1 MEIILQMIRSDSP
14 ITVSGE
20 GLSQSYL
27 NQFTYYVNQTRE
39 MDDFIKALTE
49 KLSDY
54 PEDVMVIAYGDHLP
68 GMNLE
73 IKISRMIQSTRH
85 RILSGIILDITRQTK
100 RKNPVK

>member
-1 MEIILQMIRSDSP
+1 MDIESRNEAGWAKDSVLTRYIMDTLQRTENKDVIYTISVQGHGDYPTDDQSDSP

-49 KLSDY
+49 NF
-54 PEDVMVIAYGDHLP
+54 PI
-68 GMNLE
+68 
-73 IKISRMIQSTRH
+73 IQKT
-85 RILSGIILDITRQTK
+85 
-100 RKNPVK
+100 